1 MGVFDHSDRTVMAAG
16 SQTPKHNRQAD
27 AGHHEGCA
35 DKTVETTQKGAWDV
49 SLTGVHVVQSEPLL
63 EIY

>member
-27 AGHHEGCA
+27 TEHHTGYV
-35 DKTVETTQKGAWDV
+35 DKTVETSGGSAEEHGT
-49 SLTGVHVVQSEPLL
+49 S
-63 EIY
+63 I